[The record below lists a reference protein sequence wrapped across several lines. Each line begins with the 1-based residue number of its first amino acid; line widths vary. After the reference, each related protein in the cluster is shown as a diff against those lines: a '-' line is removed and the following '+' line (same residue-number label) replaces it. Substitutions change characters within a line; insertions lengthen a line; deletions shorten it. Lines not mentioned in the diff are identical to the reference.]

1 VGDLTPDG
9 LIDDGWQIFNVQ
21 NPLNARDH
29 ARQTVADLI
38 HVLRSAPN
46 FDFDGDMA
54 SDVDSSRLHFVS
66 VSLGS
71 IFSTALLAVNDDFG
85 SATMSSP
92 GGLYSDFLFDPNA
105 VQFGLPI
112 RAGIEAEGLTFGTQ
126 AYDNFA
132 RDLQTVLDPVEPLN
146 YAAAAAI
153 GHPLHVI
160 EILGDTAVPT
170 GLTDKLAS
178 VMGLADISTTT
189 TDGAGVRGIV
199 RFNAGG
205 HSSMFNPAID
215 LAVTQ
220 EMQTQAVTFALTQ
233 GTTIQISNTDIV
245 E

>member
-1 VGDLTPDG
+1 
-9 LIDDGWQIFNVQ
+9 
-21 NPLNARDH
+21 
-29 ARQTVADLI
+29 
-38 HVLRSAPN
+38 
-46 FDFDGDMA
+46 
-54 SDVDSSRLHFVS
+54 
-66 VSLGS
+66 
-71 IFSTALLAVNDDFG
+71 
-85 SATMSSP
+85 
-92 GGLYSDFLFDPNA
+92 
-105 VQFGLPI
+105 
-112 RAGIEAEGLTFGTQ
+112 
-126 AYDNFA
+126 
-132 RDLQTVLDPVEPLN
+132 VEPLN
-146 YAAAAAI
+146 YAAAAAA